1 MKLVRGP
8 SALTLATSIVA
19 QGLTMISG
27 ILAARALGVEGRG
40 ALAVLWLIPVTL
52 VLLGGIGI
60 PQATTFYV
68 AKELGNA
75 KGVARLSIRLTLVI
89 AIVLTGLYSLGL
101 VVFLGDGDAAFTLL
115 EGFLSVA
122 LVPMFLAHNLGWSVL
137 LGLKRYRAY
146 NLARIIPVFIYAM
159 SVLGLFVAGEA
170 TLTLILV
177 GMLAS
182 WVAAAVMTWYLV
194 SRNFPSSSAPVEATT
209 RGIASF
215 GLRGVIGSVSPI
227 DDVRAD
233 QLMVGALLDTRALG
247 LYVAAL
253 AFCNFPRFIAQ
264 SIGSIAFPRIAS
276 ARDRVEAWAIAGR
289 AVRAGLVT
297 ILGCVAILFV
307 ALPVL
312 LPLLFGDDFSPAVSL
327 GRILL
332 VAAFFLAF
340 HRLLTEL
347 ARGLGHPGYGSITEL
362 VNLTVFLAGILAF
375 ATPAST
381 HGVAYAVLAGGFA
394 ASTLL
399 ALLLRRLKNLE
410 LPARAETDQTDGPE
424 PAK

>member
-264 SIGSIAFPRIAS
+264 SIGSIA
-276 ARDRVEAWAIAGR
+276 GR